1 MARYVVDRAMALYI
15 RDGDGLGNMTA
26 VGSVYGTGQSGGAN
40 PGKVGVWNS
49 KSTLDSR
56 TNPTSTPDSASVEN
70 RTFTVGEAVTYG
82 YPNAYWEKTGTF
94 RGIYEAPNGSI
105 YVVIHDADVYGE
117 GTFVL
122 IGPNLSPYDA
132 IADDFDES
140 KIKVEN
146 FGDFIVVCFLS
157 GTLIATPDG
166 ERKVETLEAGDMV
179 LAASGCPVPVNWLGR
194 QTVSTLFGPAERLM
208 PVRFAAGSIGGQG
221 GSHFC
226 RIAI

>member
-26 VGSVYGTGQSGGAN
+26 VGGVHGRGQSGGAN

-49 KSTLDSR
+49 KSTLDS
-56 TNPTSTPDSASVEN
+56 TTDPTSTPETASEAN

-82 YPNAYWEKTGTF
+82 YPNTYWQKTGTF
-94 RGIYEAPNGSI
+94 RGIYEAPDGSV
-105 YVVIHDADVYGE
+105 YVVIHDDDVYGD

-140 KIKVEN
+140 KIKEEN
-146 FGDFIVVCFLS
+146 FGDFLVVCFLS

-166 ERKVETLEAGDMV
+166 ERQVESLEAGDMV
-179 LAASGCPVPVNWLGR
+179 LTASGCSVPVKWLGR
-194 QTVSTLFGPAERLM
+194 QTVSTCFGPAERLM
-208 PVRFAAGSIGGQG
+208 PVRFAAGSIGGG
-221 GSHFC
+221 G
-226 RIAI
+226 AAPYAA